1 MDEREDIRAMAI
13 AASVSEP
20 TIMQSAKT
28 EADVLFKSNNF
39 STAPLSK
46 TNKGNE
52 NIIDSKNLPRKIKD
66 LMKMIVKPE
75 TTPEAKIKIAEF
87 MGNKLFDIY
96 RMTDNNRE
104 IIIKELVGAILNAET
119 MSTPLRLFYLKFRD
133 ESISYPVS
141 IRLFNSEVR
150 NKMAV
155 VPYFQILKFIL
166 HSSINLRKEEHCT
179 SVLDEF
185 ENLFNDDQVSIFTK
199 MEIADIFFL
208 NNRNERAHQ
217 MLRVIREIE
226 FNLNQHEDTYQM
238 FEEKLLT
245 VYDDSQNVHNLN
257 VNKSV
262 LSACVRLMEIEQP
275 NSFDPDKVKVILK
288 LCSPNFS
295 RTIDTVMERIEIDTS
310 KFNSESNIFGLYDV
324 FSSLWAWINK
334 HPEKDNLYIRLVEE
348 MSGMVKHCT
357 TGHLSRFINTIQG
370 YTDDEKLQVY
380 ISEQEQINAVLG
392 HYLDLKC
399 KNAPENVTESMSS
412 ESKQPFY
419 DFIKEVT
426 NDKILDILK
435 EYGDV
440 HLHII
445 EVLKIYSNW
454 KYWSIV
460 DNIISCD
467 PKPSILLEVGDLCM
481 EGCPCKHTCVL
492 DTNTFIWN
500 GKEIFNWFLQN
511 NIEVPIHFSKYE
523 HEITYDD

>member
-20 TIMQSAKT
+20 TILQTAKT
-28 EADVLFKSNNF
+28 EADTLFKSDNF

-46 TNKGNE
+46 TNGGNE

-66 LMKMIVKPE
+66 LMKMIVKTE

-104 IIIKELVGAILNAET
+104 IIIKELVGVILNAED
-119 MSTPLRLFYLKFRD
+119 MSVPLRLFYLKFRD

-141 IRLFNSEVR
+141 IRLFDSGVR
-150 NKMAV
+150 NKMSV

-185 ENLFNDDQVSIFTK
+185 ENLFNGDQVSIFTK

-208 NNRNERAHQ
+208 NNRTERGHQ

-226 FNLNQHEDTYQM
+226 FNLNQPEDTYQM
-238 FEEKLLT
+238 FEEKLHT
-245 VYDDSQNVHNLN
+245 VYDDSQNVHNSNL
-257 VNKSV
+257 NKSV

-275 NSFDPDKVKVILK
+275 NCFDADKVKVILK

-295 RTIDTVMERIEIDTS
+295 GIIDTVMERIEIDTS
-310 KFNSESNIFGLYDV
+310 KFNSDSNIFGLYDV

-334 HPEKDNLYIRLVEE
+334 HPEKHNLYIRLVEE

-370 YTDDEKLQVY
+370 YTDDEKLQVR
-380 ISEQEQINAVLG
+380 ISVQEQINAVLG
-392 HYLDLKC
+392 HYLDLRC
-399 KNAPENVTESMSS
+399 KNAPENVTEAMSS
-412 ESKQPFY
+412 DVKQPFY
-419 DFIKEVT
+419 DFIKEIT

-440 HLHII
+440 HSHII
-445 EVLKIYSNW
+445 ESVKIYSNW

-467 PKPSILLEVGDLCM
+467 QKP
-481 EGCPCKHTCVL
+481 P
-492 DTNTFIWN
+492 NTF
-500 GKEIFNWFLQN
+500 
-511 NIEVPIHFSKYE
+511 
-523 HEITYDD
+523 T